1 MVKEKRTT
9 TPYIDGS
16 PHFGTEG
23 DDLSRLIHLR
33 HRMGKLE
40 HLGEPKTFPK
50 NHIPVSYTHLRLDP
64 LPHVCGCCHEP
75 FLCLCGGKRPASV
88 PLEIRGFYPYRG
100 CFRSVRLITTMVRT
114 MEDMTRRPMAMEPA
128 MRRVWVP
135 VWAAL
140 VRSLSRSCLLYT
152 SRCV

>member
-50 NHIPVSYTHLRLDP
+50 NHILIRSGT
-64 LPHVCGCCHEP
+64 
-75 FLCLCGGKRPASV
+75 V
-88 PLEIRGFYPYRG
+88 PRSCYLVKSGQVVATSETSAGEELIFY
-100 CFRSVRLITTMVRT
+100 I
-114 MEDMTRRPMAMEPA
+114 METQ
-128 MRRVWVP
+128 
-135 VWAAL
+135 AL
-140 VRSLSRSCLLYT
+140 FGDCLLYT